1 MGLSVSDD
9 ASSRLYVS
17 HGSMVQ
23 VIDETKGEVVG
34 KIIGLNGVHG
44 IAIAPALNK
53 GFITGGKD
61 SSVTVFDTKTFAV
74 ITKVTVGKGPDAIVF
89 DAFSKNVFVYNA
101 KANSATV
108 LNAET
113 NKVITSISLI
123 SNPEF
128 SVSDGKGKVYV
139 NLEDK
144 SSIAVINSSTNKVE
158 NVWSVA
164 PGEEPTGLALDN
176 ETHRLFSVCK
186 NKVMV
191 MVDTE
196 NR

>member
-1 MGLSVSDD
+1 
-9 ASSRLYVS
+9 
-17 HGSMVQ
+17 MVQ